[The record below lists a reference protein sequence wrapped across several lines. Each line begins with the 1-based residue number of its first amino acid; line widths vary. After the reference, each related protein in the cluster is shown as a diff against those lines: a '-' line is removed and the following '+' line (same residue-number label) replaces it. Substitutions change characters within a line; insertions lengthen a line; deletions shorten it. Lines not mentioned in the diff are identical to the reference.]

1 MRAYITFTRF
11 LTERQVTSGLQT
23 ADSDGTT
30 TALYDLYYQTG
41 VSLKRQ
47 RVANPFI
54 SEAIESLSL
63 YKVIAP
69 DMWER
74 MIGRGNG
81 VNFSGMTAR
90 HGNPVIRTAPYF
102 IILLF

>member
-1 MRAYITFTRF
+1 M
-11 LTERQVTSGLQT
+11 
-23 ADSDGTT
+23 
-30 TALYDLYYQTG
+30 
-41 VSLKRQ
+41 SLKRQ

-63 YKVIAP
+63 YKVIDP